1 MVEEEEV
8 EVAGK
13 EDGAKWP
20 TLEEERGTEWTPG
33 FAIRCTRV
41 PGSCEKGR
49 RIYEI
54 DDV

>member
-1 MVEEEEV
+1 MEEEEV
-8 EVAGK
+8 EVA
-13 EDGAKWP
+13 GAKWP